1 MTGNLDPEGVE
12 ARVLHDLV
20 DFRDKAVLEI
30 GCGDGRMTWLY
41 ADAAASV
48 LAIDPDEPSIATAL
62 EETLIL
68 NDRAQSG
75 ECDSV
80 DSMLIACSLSILRS
94 GGILP
99 PH

>member
-48 LAIDPDEPSIATAL
+48 HAIDPDEPSIATAR
-62 EETLIL
+62 EETPEHL
-68 NDRAQSG
+68 NAKVSFRAASI
-75 ECDSV
+75 V
-80 DSMLIACSLSILRS
+80 DIELADAVYDVGVLSWSL
-94 GGILP
+94 
-99 PH
+99 